1 MLKSIKAREREE
13 FNDLIVGVVFGF
25 IPLRDLSCRRL
36 RFLWAELESEFF
48 LFVIDLIF
56 CSIEAITKIF
66 STWKMDSQPGKKN
79 NILGILLCA

>member
-36 RFLWAELESEFF
+36 RFLWAELDLEFF

-56 CSIEAITKIF
+56 CSIEAITKTF
-66 STWKMDSQPGKKN
+66 STCKMKTLIGKTTKN
-79 NILGILLCA
+79 I